1 MNSETTQL
9 VESMGQRFRTLQ
21 KTLNDLSIDAAMYHS
36 TLPVHD
42 DVSRNLF
49 NALSRIMAISDQVHM
64 ALSLMGE
71 DVKTVEETLSDP
83 LTAFW
88 REQLEEGFEEWL
100 CNPPLA
106 NAKVH

>member
-1 MNSETTQL
+1 MTTETAQL
-9 VESMGQRFRTLQ
+9 VDSMGQRYRNLQ

-71 DVKTVEETLSDP
+71 DVKTVEDTLTDP

-88 REQLEEGFEEWL
+88 REQLEDGFEDWI

>member
-1 MNSETTQL
+1 MNSETAQL
-9 VESMGQRFRTLQ
+9 ADSMGQRYRTLQ

-42 DVSRNLF
+42 DVSRTLF
-49 NALSRIMAISDQVHM
+49 NALSRIMAISDQLHM

-71 DVKTVEETLSDP
+71 DVKTVEDTLCDP

-88 REQLEEGFEEWL
+88 REQLEEGFEDWI

>member
-1 MNSETTQL
+1 MNTEAVQI
-9 VESMGQRFRTLQ
+9 VESLSQRYRSLQ

-42 DVSRNLF
+42 DVSRGLF

-64 ALSLMGE
+64 SLSLMGE
-71 DVKTVEETLSDP
+71 DVKTVEDTLADP

-88 REQLEEGFEEWL
+88 REQLEDGFEDWIVG
-100 CNPPLA
+100 PPMA

>member
-1 MNSETTQL
+1 MNTEAAQI
-9 VESMGQRFRTLQ
+9 VESLSQRYRSLQ

-42 DVSRNLF
+42 DVTRSLF

-64 ALSLMGE
+64 SLSLMGE
-71 DVKTVEETLSDP
+71 DVKTVEDTLADP
-83 LTAFW
+83 MTAFW
-88 REQLEEGFEEWL
+88 REQLEEGFEEWI
-100 CNPPLA
+100 CSPPLA

>member
-1 MNSETTQL
+1 MNTETAQL
-9 VESMGQRFRTLQ
+9 VDSMGQRFRTLQ

-64 ALSLMGE
+64 ALGLMSE
-71 DVKTVEETLSDP
+71 DVKTVEDTFSDP

-88 REQLEEGFEEWL
+88 REQLEEGFEDWIV
-100 CNPPLA
+100 NPPMA

>member
-1 MNSETTQL
+1 MTTEAAQIVDSL
-9 VESMGQRFRTLQ
+9 GQRYRNLQ

-36 TLPVHD
+36 TLPIHD

-71 DVKTVEETLSDP
+71 DVKTVEETIADP
-83 LTAFW
+83 LTSFW
-88 REQLEEGFEEWL
+88 REQLEDGLEDFM
-100 CNPPLA
+100 CAPPMA

>member
-1 MNSETTQL
+1 MTTEAAQIIDSL
-9 VESMGQRFRTLQ
+9 SQRYRNLQ

-36 TLPVHD
+36 TLPIHD

-71 DVKTVEETLSDP
+71 DVKTVEDTLADP
-83 LTAFW
+83 MTAFW
-88 REQLEEGFEEWL
+88 RDQLEDGFEDWIY
-100 CNPPLA
+100 NPPLGT
-106 NAKVH
+106 AKVH